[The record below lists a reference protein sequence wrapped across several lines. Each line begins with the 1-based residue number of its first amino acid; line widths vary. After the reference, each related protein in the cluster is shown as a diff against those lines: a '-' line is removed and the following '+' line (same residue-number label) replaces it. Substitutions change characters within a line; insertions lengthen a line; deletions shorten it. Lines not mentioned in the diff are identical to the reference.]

1 MTSTKIIYALVIIC
15 LTFSCRNTT
24 KRKSNEIKTT
34 QALSTS
40 KYDSVRNS
48 LLNITPKDLGI
59 TIPEKEIIIY
69 GVITEWKI
77 GSGDSVFTTTL
88 CAYINGNLC
97 YLTGTEKEI
106 GNFKVTTQIQLAIE
120 FITEART
127 HLDKSEIIATTDIPS
142 KDEFY
147 TYLLTNHGRYL
158 LKVKSE
164 GYNHSN
170 EWEKLN
176 DLRSYV
182 LYKAM
187 TNDTIPR

>member
-69 GVITEWKI
+69 GVR
-77 GSGDSVFTTTL
+77 
-88 CAYINGNLC
+88 
-97 YLTGTEKEI
+97 TEKEI